1 MRARLA
7 LPLSALAAVTLLAG
21 CTTASQ
27 DLGSTSGSTA
37 GGTADASS
45 SPEAQGFDV
54 SGIEADP
61 ELAALVPDD
70 VAADGVLTVGA
81 ELSYAPAEFVA
92 ADGVTPV
99 GFDVDIAAAIA
110 ATLGLESQVEPSTFD
125 AIIPAVGTKYE
136 VGISGFTIDAERL
149 QVVHMVSYFDAGSL
163 FAVASGNPDGID
175 TDDLCGV
182 VVGVQTGTV
191 QQAALETASADCE
204 AAGGEPVEVLPYDS
218 QADVTTNLAGGK
230 VQAMYADSPVTA
242 YAVTQADGAIETLGD
257 ITDSA
262 PYGVVVA
269 QDDTELAEA
278 VQGALQQ
285 LMDDGTLT
293 EILDAWG
300 NADGALATAELDP
313 GV

>member
-1 MRARLA
+1 MRARPA
-7 LPLSALAAVTLLAG
+7 LSLSALAAVALLAG

-27 DLGSTSGSTA
+27 ELGGAA
-37 GGTADASS
+37 GDASS

-54 SGIEADP
+54 SGIAADP

-70 VAADGVLTVGA
+70 VAEDGVLTVGA

-99 GFDVDIAAAIA
+99 GFDVDIAAAVA
-110 ATLGLESQVEPSTFD
+110 ASLGLEAEVEPSTFD

-136 VGISGFTIDAERL
+136 VGISGFTIDADRL
-149 QVVHMVSYFDAGSL
+149 QVAHMVSYFDAGSQL
-163 FAVASGNPDGID
+163 AVAAGNPDAID
-175 TDDLCGV
+175 PAALCGV
-182 VVGVQTGTV
+182 TVGVQTGTV
-191 QQAALETASADCE
+191 QQSALESVSADCE
-204 AAGGEPVEVLPYDS
+204 SAGDEPVEVLPYDS

-242 YAVTQADGAIETLGD
+242 YAVSQADGSIETLGD
-257 ITDSA
+257 ISDAA
-262 PYGVVVA
+262 PYGVVVSH
-269 QDDTELAEA
+269 DDPELAEA

-285 LMDDGTLT
+285 LMDDGTLA
-293 EILDAWG
+293 EILEGWG
-300 NADGALATAELDP
+300 NADGALTTAELDP

>member
-1 MRARLA
+1 MRTRTA
-7 LPLSALAAVTLLAG
+7 LPLSALAVVGLLTG

-27 DLGSTSGSTA
+27 DLGTGTGSGEE
-37 GGTADASS
+37 TADSS
-45 SPEAQGFDV
+45 AAPNAVAFDPAA
-54 SGIEADP
+54 IEADP
-61 ELAALVPDD
+61 ELAALVPAA
-70 VAADGVLTVGA
+70 VAEDGVLTVGA

-99 GFDVDIAAAIA
+99 GFDVDVAAAVA

-136 VGISGFTIDAERL
+136 VGISGFTIDADRL
-149 QVVHMVSYFDAGSL
+149 QVAHMVSYFDAGSQL
-163 FAVASGNPDGID
+163 AVASGNPDGID
-175 TDDLCGV
+175 PADLCGV

-191 QQAALETASADCE
+191 QQGELEDTSATCE
-204 AAGGEPVEVLPYDS
+204 ADGTDPVEILPYDS

-242 YAVTQADGAIETLGD
+242 YAVEQAEGSIETLGD
-257 ITDSA
+257 ITDAA

-269 QDDTELAEA
+269 QDDDALADA
-278 VQGALQQ
+278 VQAALQQ

-293 EILDAWG
+293 EILDGWG
-300 NADGALATAELDP
+300 NAEGALATAELDP

>member
-1 MRARLA
+1 MRARTVTS
-7 LPLSALAAVTLLAG
+7 LSALAVGVLGAALLTG
-21 CTTASQ
+21 CTTASE
-27 DLGSTSGSTA
+27 DLGSASG
-37 GGTADASS
+37 DA
-45 SPEAQGFDV
+45 AAQDGAAVQGFDV
-54 SGIEADP
+54 SGVEADT
-61 ELAALVPDD
+61 ELAALVPAE
-70 VAADGVLTVGA
+70 VAEDGVLTVGA

-99 GFDVDIAAAIA
+99 GFDVDIAGAVA
-110 ATLGLESQVEPSTFD
+110 ATLGLEAQVEPSTFD

-136 VGISGFTIDAERL
+136 VGVSGFTIDAERL
-149 QVVHMVSYFDAGSL
+149 QVAHMVSYFDAGSQL
-163 FAVASGNPDGID
+163 AVAAGNPDGID
-175 TDDLCGV
+175 PADLCGV

-191 QQAALETASADCE
+191 QQGELETVSADCE
-204 AAGGEPVEVLPYDS
+204 AAGSEAVEVLPYDS
-218 QADVTTNLAGGK
+218 QADVTTNLVGGK

-242 YAVTQADGAIETLGD
+242 YAVDQADGELETLGD
-257 ITDSA
+257 ITDAA

-278 VQGALQQ
+278 VQAALQQ

-293 EILDAWG
+293 AILEEWG

>member
-1 MRARLA
+1 MRARPA
-7 LPLSALAAVTLLAG
+7 LSLSALAVVALLAG

-27 DLGSTSGSTA
+27 DLGSTSGSPA
-37 GGTADASS
+37 GSTDDAS
-45 SPEAQGFDV
+45 EATQGFDV

-70 VAADGVLTVGA
+70 VAEDGVLTVGA

-92 ADGVTPV
+92 PDGVTPV
-99 GFDVDIAAAIA
+99 GFDVDIAAAVA
-110 ATLGLESQVEPSTFD
+110 ATLGLESAVEPSTFD

-136 VGISGFTIDAERL
+136 VGISGFTIDADRL
-149 QVVHMVSYFDAGSL
+149 QVVHMVSYFDAGSQL
-163 FAVASGNPDGID
+163 AVAAGNPDGID
-175 TDDLCGV
+175 PADLCGV

-191 QQAALETASADCE
+191 QQGELENVSADCE
-204 AAGGEPVEVLPYDS
+204 SAGDEPVEVLPYDS

-242 YAVTQADGAIETLGD
+242 YAVSQADGSIETLGD
-257 ITDSA
+257 ITDAA
-262 PYGVVVA
+262 PYGAVVSHE
-269 QDDTELAEA
+269 DPELAEA

-285 LMDDGTLT
+285 LMDDGTLA
-293 EILDAWG
+293 EILEGWG
-300 NADGALATAELDP
+300 NADGALTTAELDP

>member
-1 MRARLA
+1 MRTRTA
-7 LPLSALAAVTLLAG
+7 LPVSALAVVALLTG

-27 DLGSTSGSTA
+27 DLGSGAGSGEDTTGSA
-37 GGTADASS
+37 APSA
-45 SPEAQGFDV
+45 AA
-54 SGIEADP
+54 IETDP
-61 ELAALVPDD
+61 ELAALVPAE
-70 VAADGVLTVGA
+70 VAEDGVLTVGA

-149 QVVHMVSYFDAGSL
+149 EVAHMVSYFDAGSQL
-163 FAVASGNPDGID
+163 AVATGNPDGID
-175 TDDLCGV
+175 AANLCGV
-182 VVGVQTGTV
+182 TVGVQTGTV
-191 QQAALETASADCE
+191 QQGALEDASAACE
-204 AAGGEPVEVLPYDS
+204 ADGAEPVEVLPYDS

-242 YAVTQADGAIETLGD
+242 YAVEQAGGSIETLGE
-257 ITDSA
+257 ITDAA

-269 QDDTELAEA
+269 QGDDALAEA
-278 VQGALQQ
+278 VRAALQQ

-293 EILDAWG
+293 EILDGWG
-300 NADGALATAELDP
+300 NAEGALATAELDP

>member
-1 MRARLA
+1 MRARPA
-7 LPLSALAAVTLLAG
+7 LPLSALTAGILGVALLAG

-27 DLGSTSGSTA
+27 DLASGDATPGS
-37 GGTADASS
+37 ADA
-45 SPEAQGFDV
+45 ATQGYDV
-54 SGIEADP
+54 SGITTDAD
-61 ELAALVPDD
+61 LAALVPDD

-110 ATLGLESQVEPSTFD
+110 ATLGLEAEVEPSTFD
-125 AIIPAVGTKYE
+125 AIIPAVGSKYE

-149 QVVHMVSYFDAGSL
+149 QVVHMVSYFDAGSQL
-163 FAVASGNPDGID
+163 AVATGNPDQID
-175 TDDLCGV
+175 PADLCGV
-182 VVGVQTGTV
+182 TVGVQTGTV
-191 QQAALETASADCE
+191 QQGALEAAAADCQG
-204 AAGGEPVEVLPYDS
+204 AGEEPVEILPYDS
-218 QADVTTNLAGGK
+218 QADVTTNLVGGK

-242 YAVTQADGAIETLGD
+242 YAVSQAGGSIEALGAI
-257 ITDSA
+257 TDAA

-269 QDDTELAEA
+269 QGDTELAEA
-278 VQGALQQ
+278 VQGALQR

-300 NADGALATAELDP
+300 NADGALSTAELDP